1 MLNLVAV
8 MISIAAGLTV
18 RKKDGWWVVMMM
30 LLLLAAAVDRD
41 EIRGRMHSPECL
53 V

>member
-8 MISIAAGLTV
+8 MTSIAAGLTV
-18 RKKDGWWVVMMM
+18 QKKDGGWVVMMM